1 MRSSLLFSA
10 LRSSSH
16 HFTTYHTTYNKVE
29 YWRLSKVELW
39 PNPNRVLVPQ
49 EKCYGNVENFRA
61 NRIST
66 FSQHYYFYYLRVCQP
81 DILIFCLYA
90 LVLILFIL
98 LIVFLSSSLSG
109 GAHLEMSSWRCELQS
124 AGLVGP
130 RLEVNAWRYTLG
142 SCTFGGERLIK
153 KLCRAMI
160 ISLISF

>member
-1 MRSSLLFSA
+1 MRSSQLFAA
-10 LRSSSH
+10 LRIISQH
-16 HFTTYHTTYNKVE
+16 IILHII
-29 YWRLSKVELW
+29 RLNTGGYQRSNYG

-130 RLEVNAWRYTLG
+130 RLEVNA
-142 SCTFGGERLIK
+142 
-153 KLCRAMI
+153 
-160 ISLISF
+160 